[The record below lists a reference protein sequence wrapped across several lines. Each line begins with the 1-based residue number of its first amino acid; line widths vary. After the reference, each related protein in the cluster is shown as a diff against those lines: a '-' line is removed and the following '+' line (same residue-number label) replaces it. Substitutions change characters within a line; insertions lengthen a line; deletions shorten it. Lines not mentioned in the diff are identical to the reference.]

1 MKKAILSAV
10 LAAVLL
16 VSGCSDVSQVST
28 NENSSDIENNLST
41 VENNATQTGN
51 KEREQLFNDKCEQI
65 TKAFSDS
72 IVNASDEVVQFNL
85 SSIQYEVGNEYLS
98 KLYTVKGG
106 KNNNYRCAFGFID
119 IYTTDEYEYFQIV
132 KGFISFVNENA
143 LDLCGSNNF
152 SIEVNGK
159 VNGAGDIGVVYEK
172 DYSSITYANRNI
184 RSAYSER
191 LKSIE
196 ILKDS
201 REELTTLG
209 LVNYEDVSKLYEP
222 YEVSCEFQGKTLTHK
237 WYKIE
242 DDKDDSVFVTYIDD
256 GTYDDMSDDELVF
269 YAYSAST
276 SPSHNIKNGSDVTAY
291 FAYKSK
297 PDIACSLHLNSS
309 PILREYSYCSW
320 SGDYERLNSNTYNKQ
335 FEMILKGKTD

>member
-1 MKKAILSAV
+1 MKKALLSAV

-65 TKAFSDS
+65 IKAFSDS
-72 IVNASDEVVQFNL
+72 IINASGEVVQFNL
-85 SSIQYEVGNEYLS
+85 SSIQYDDGNEYLS

-119 IYTTDEYEYFQIV
+119 IYTTDEYEYFQVV
-132 KGFISFVNENA
+132 KEFISFVNENA
-143 LDLCGSNNF
+143 LELSGSNQF
-152 SIEVNGK
+152 VIDVNAKEG
-159 VNGAGDIGVVYEK
+159 GTCDIGIVYEN
-172 DYSSITYANRNI
+172 DYSSITYANRNV

-191 LKSIE
+191 LKSID

-209 LVNYEDVSKLYEP
+209 LVNYKDVSALYEP
-222 YEVSCEFQGKTLTHK
+222 YEVSCDFQGKTLTHK

-242 DDKDDSVFVTYIDD
+242 DDKDNSVFVTYIDD
-256 GTYDDMSDDELVF
+256 GTYDDMSDDELIF

-276 SPSHNIKNGSDVTAY
+276 SPSHNNKNGSDVKTY

-297 PDIACSLHLNSS
+297 SGIACSFHLYSS
-309 PILREYSYCSW
+309 PAFREYSYCSW
-320 SGDYERLNSNTYNKQ
+320 AGDYERFNSNTNNMKY
-335 FEMILKGKTD
+335 EMILKGNTD

>member
-1 MKKAILSAV
+1 MKKVLLSV
-10 LAAVLL
+10 ISAAVLL
-16 VSGCSDVSQVST
+16 VSGCSESSSQSSST
-28 NENSSDIENNLST
+28 ENSIHNIYRERGDFIE
-41 VENNATQTGN
+41 
-51 KEREQLFNDKCEQI
+51 KCEQTI
-65 TKAFSDS
+65 KSLSD
-72 IVNASDEVVQFNL
+72 INIEMGFPAPQFAETR
-85 SSIQYEVGNEYLS
+85 IQYESGDMYSS
-98 KLYTVKGG
+98 KLYTVKSG
-106 KNNNYRCAFGFID
+106 KNNDYRCILGFID
-119 IYTTDEYEYFQIV
+119 IYTTDEYEYFQVV

-143 LDLCGSNNF
+143 LDLCGSNDF

-159 VNGAGDIGVVYEK
+159 VNGACDIGIVYEN
-172 DYSSITYANRNI
+172 DYSSITYANRNV

-191 LKSIE
+191 LKSID

-222 YEVSCEFQGKTLTHK
+222 YDVSCEYQDKTLSHK
-237 WYKIE
+237 WYKIDE
-242 DDKDDSVFVTYIDD
+242 DENNPVFVTYIDD

-276 SPSHNIKNGSDVTAY
+276 SPSHNIKSSSDVTAY

-297 PDIACSLHLNSS
+297 SDIACSFRLNSS

-320 SGDYERLNSNTYNKQ
+320 NGDYERLNSNAYNKQ
-335 FEMILKGKTD
+335 CEMILKGNTD

>member
-16 VSGCSDVSQVST
+16 VSGCSDASQLSISENVSVID
-28 NENSSDIENNLST
+28 NNSSTASNN
-41 VENNATQTGN
+41 VMQTGN

-132 KGFISFVNENA
+132 KEFISFVNENA
-143 LDLCGSNNF
+143 LELSGSNQF
-152 SIEVNGK
+152 VIDVNAKEG
-159 VNGAGDIGVVYEK
+159 GTCDIGIVYEN
-172 DYSSITYANRNI
+172 DYSSITYANRNV

-201 REELTTLG
+201 REELTTFG
-209 LVNYEDVSKLYEP
+209 LVNYEDVSNLYEP
-222 YEVSCEFQGKTLTHK
+222 YEVSCYYQGKTLSHK
-237 WYKIE
+237 WYKIDE
-242 DDKDDSVFVTYIDD
+242 DENNPVFVTYIDD

-276 SPSHNIKNGSDVTAY
+276 SPSHNIKSSSDVTAY

-297 PDIACSLHLNSS
+297 SDIACSFHLNSS

-320 SGDYERLNSNTYNKQ
+320 NGDYERLNSNAYNKQ
-335 FEMILKGKTD
+335 CELVLKGNTD